1 VSKSNTFLAK
11 RRTREHVIADL
22 SVNHIERYILKCGW
36 IAGRVHFDYGYDLI
50 VTTFDEHGRVQPG
63 QIRLQL
69 KATDQ
74 IRLSK
79 DESFLSFPLD
89 RRDVELWLREVIPVI
104 LIVYDAQRERAFWL
118 HLAGH
123 FKGKWK
129 QLFSTTGSVTVRI
142 PTKNR
147 INKQSVLR
155 FDAWRVASLA

>member
-1 VSKSNTFLAK
+1 MRAPPAVGYRDARMSVVIWSFIIVMILMTLAGASSIIRK
-11 RRTREHVIADL
+11 TKTPEDYLV
-22 SVNHIERYILKCGW
+22 
-36 IAGRVHFDYGYDLI
+36 AGR
-50 VTTFDEHGRVQPG
+50 
-63 QIRLQL
+63 
-69 KATDQ
+69 
-74 IRLSK
+74 
-79 DESFLSFPLD
+79 
-89 RRDVELWLREVIPVI
+89 DVAPWLREVIPVI